1 MPLKVSNFMSSKVMT
16 AHPDDG
22 IRQTFF
28 RMRENEVRH
37 MPVVGDERQL
47 VGIIS
52 DRDLRRPE
60 WVDET
65 PDLAHIY
72 NLDDTLSVKDLMTTQ
87 VMVAHTYDTIAK
99 ATKVLIEHRFG
110 ALPVL
115 NKEQELVGVLS
126 SHDLLQALDVML
138 TEEKKAKQSGRR
150 RKQR

>member
-1 MPLKVSNFMSSKVMT
+1 MPLKVSNFMTSKVMT
-16 AHPDDG
+16 AQPNDG

-37 MPVVGDERQL
+37 LPVVDADRKL

-60 WVDET
+60 WVDEA
-65 PDLAHIY
+65 PDLSHIY
-72 NLDDTLSVKDLMTTQ
+72 NLDDNLEVKDLMTSN

-99 ATKVLIEHRFG
+99 ATKVLMEHRFG

-115 NKEQELVGVLS
+115 NKEEELVGMLS
-126 SHDLLQALDVML
+126 SVDLLKALDLMIS
-138 TEEKKAKQSGRR
+138 EQKAQKKAK
-150 RKQR
+150 